1 MITLRP
7 KNTPPK
13 YTRMHLSGITPTRLS
28 ALTIEEITQLEIQ
41 VDEQAQ
47 PLGDWW
53 EVSRPSTSDP
63 SREVLHFEG
72 DCSRC
77 DAIGGGMQ
85 GGSLEVHGHVGDDLG
100 KGMQSGTLLV
110 HGHAGRFAAAEL
122 RGGQIEIQGNAGEY
136 AAAAAPGQS
145 RGMRGGLLIVHGAC
159 DRWLGAR
166 MRRGMVIARGPVAAG
181 CAARMLAGTIVLADT
196 VESPLGCGMRRGTI
210 IMTAPNKFDTAQLL
224 PGFTVGEQCELS
236 YLPLLWNAIAKHL
249 PPQTLTQL
257 GQERPLRS
265 LGDRAQHG
273 LGECIWFP
281 GPASGQDSAPAN
293 CS

>member
-1 MITLRP
+1 MTTLRP
-7 KNTPPK
+7 NNKALNC
-13 YTRMHLSGITPTRLS
+13 TRMNLGGITPTRLS
-28 ALTIEEITQLEIQ
+28 ALTIEEITQLEIH
-41 VDEQAQ
+41 VDEQPQ

-53 EVSRPSTSDP
+53 EVIRPTAATPPRDLL
-63 SREVLHFEG
+63 RFEG

-85 GGSLEVHGHVGDDLG
+85 GGLLEVHGNVGDDLG
-100 KGMQSGTLLV
+100 KGMRSGTLTV
-110 HGHAGRFAAAEL
+110 YGHAGRFAAAEL
-122 RGGQIEIQGNAGEY
+122 RGGQIEIHGNAGEY

-181 CAARMLAGTIVLADT
+181 CATRMLAGTIVLADT
-196 VESPLGCGMRRGTI
+196 VASPLGCGMRRGTI
-210 IMTAPNKFDTAQLL
+210 IMTAPTHVDTAQLL
-224 PGFTVGEQCELS
+224 PGFTLGEPCALS

-249 PPQTLTQL
+249 PPQSLPQL

-265 LGDRAQHG
+265 LGDRTHHG
-273 LGECIWFP
+273 LGECIWFQ
-281 GPASGQDSAPAN
+281 GPATAQSSAPAN